1 MYLLDTHV
9 LLWSGLDPTKLGPQT
24 QRLFA
29 KPLEFLFSPLSVAEL
44 KIKEEKGQIKLA
56 PNFYTALGDSAITE
70 HPYLFRHGLE
80 AARFPWLRNHD
91 PVDRMLLSQA
101 SADNLIFITA
111 DEKLLSLELPWI
123 LDARL

>member
-9 LLWSGLDPTKLGPQT
+9 LIWAGLHPEKLGAQT
-24 QRLFA
+24 QRL
-29 KPLEFLFSPLSVAEL
+29 LVRSREFFFSPLSIAEI
-44 KIKEEKGQIKLA
+44 KIKEEKGQLKL
-56 PNFYTALGDSAITE
+56 PPSFYKALDNSLMTE
-70 HPYLFRHGLE
+70 RPYLLRHGLE

-101 SADNLIFITA
+101 SADELNFITA
-111 DEKLLSLELPWI
+111 DETLLALDLPWI